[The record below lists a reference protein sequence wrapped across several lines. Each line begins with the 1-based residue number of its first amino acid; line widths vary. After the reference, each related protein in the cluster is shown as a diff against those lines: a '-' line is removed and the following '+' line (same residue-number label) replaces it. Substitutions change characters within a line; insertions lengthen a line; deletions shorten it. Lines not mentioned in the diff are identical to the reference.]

1 MPPII
6 HVILVT
12 GFLGSGKTTFLNH
25 AISAFPE
32 DLRIAVLMNEFAD
45 IGIDSAMLKSREGME
60 IVEVSK
66 GSIFCICA
74 KKDFL
79 LGLAQIADRV
89 APDLLLIEATGVAN
103 PQDIRKDLAL
113 DIFKKQF
120 SFLSQIC
127 LVDTPNFEAAYHV
140 YNAVENQIA
149 SSDVFVLNKMDF
161 AEPEQVQITRNL
173 ISAHRSDPVIIEA
186 EYAYVPV
193 ESFVE
198 EIRRNQNKIK
208 PAYDKRTADFSL
220 KEVTAAQIESLAN
233 KGIEPADALSAAV
246 YIWKGSTHSEITTLF
261 QAFPESVLRVKG
273 FIQVDKEIRLL
284 NRVMGSW
291 RLDPLPQKAR
301 AIMPELLNRIA
312 LIAPTEV
319 IDRIDQKTVPH
330 LLEKES
336 AHDPVSIMN
345 MMPMTR

>member
-1 MPPII
+1 LLSVI

-25 AISAFPE
+25 AISAFPK
-32 DLRIAVLMNEFAD
+32 DLRIAVLINEFAD
-45 IGIDSAMLKSREGME
+45 IGIDSALLKSREGME

-103 PQDIRKDLAL
+103 PQDIRKDLAQ

-140 YNAVENQIA
+140 YNAVEKQIA

-161 AEPEQVQITRNL
+161 AEPEQVRITRNL
-173 ISAHRSDPVIIEA
+173 ISAHRPDPVIIEA
-186 EYAYVPV
+186 EYAHVPV

-198 EIRRNQNKIK
+198 EIRRNKKILK
-208 PAYDKRTADFSL
+208 PADDKKTSDFSL

-233 KGIEPADALSAAV
+233 GGMAPADALSAAV
-246 YIWKGSTHSEITTLF
+246 YIWKGSTQAEITSLF

-273 FIQVDKEIRLL
+273 LIRVDKEIRLL
-284 NRVMGSW
+284 NRVMGAW
-291 RLDPLPQKAR
+291 QFDPLPQKAR
-301 AIMPELLNRIA
+301 ATIPEVLNRIA
-312 LIAPTEV
+312 VIAPTEA
-319 IDRIDQKTVPH
+319 IDWIEQNAVPH

-345 MMPMTR
+345 MMPMPR